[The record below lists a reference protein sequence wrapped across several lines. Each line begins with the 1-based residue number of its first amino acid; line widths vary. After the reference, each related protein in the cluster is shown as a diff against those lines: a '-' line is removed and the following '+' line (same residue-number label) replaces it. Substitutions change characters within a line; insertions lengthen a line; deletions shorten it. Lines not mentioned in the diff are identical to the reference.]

1 MLGRCGDG
9 HCHTLEWTAA
19 ADRLGEALSQFDASV
34 LDRAECERAV
44 ASSLGLRR
52 RLDACEVRLV
62 RRLRDLADADPRS
75 PSAEDVLAAGGRTDA
90 RAAEQVTARAGAL
103 DHVPQLAACLDA
115 GDASGEHVDAVA
127 GVLRRFTPERRTEF
141 GARHGD
147 ALAEPLAPATPRELR
162 ELAVS
167 LARRFERDTEALDR
181 FDQQR
186 RANRLRLWP
195 DRVTGMVR
203 VSGAVRSR
211 ARSGVDRPP
220 A

>member
-1 MLGRCGDG
+1 MDG
-9 HCHTLEWTAA
+9 ATSSEWINAA
-19 ADRLGEALSQFDASV
+19 GRLGELLSQFDVSV
-34 LDRAECERAV
+34 LDRAGCERAV
-44 ASSLGLRR
+44 AAIAGLRR

-62 RRLRDLADADPRS
+62 RRLRDLADADPRA
-75 PSAEDVLAAGGRTDA
+75 PSAEDVLVAGGRTDA
-90 RAAEQVTARAGAL
+90 RAAEQIVGRAGAL

-115 GDASGEHVDAVA
+115 GDVSGEHVDAVA

-147 ALAEPLAPATPRELR
+147 ALGRAASTATPRELR
-162 ELAVS
+162 ELAGS

-195 DRVTGMVR
+195 DRATGMVR
-203 VSGAVRSR
+203 ISGQFDPER
-211 ARSGVDRPP
+211 DRR
-220 A
+220 